1 MKETNMEHFRGA
13 IEAIMKD
20 FEGFGVDIDNSKLIA
35 CKSGSCERCKFSYL
49 NNKNK
54 EDPCAKHKIK
64 WLMSEYKPEPVLT
77 ARERGFIECVGK
89 GYISR
94 DKDGALGWSED
105 KVEKSEADD
114 CWVNGYD
121 RGFATL
127 NRDTFKFITW
137 EDEEPWAVADLR
149 KLKVKAGDQ
158 DA

>member
-77 ARERGFIECVGK
+77 AREKGFVECIDG
-89 GYISR
+89 GWLTR
-94 DKDGALGWSED
+94 NKDNELVWHDEEP
-105 KVEKSEADD
+105 EKS
-114 CWVNGYD
+114 VHGYYWISSAECNIAIVHEEY
-121 RGFATL
+121 FP
-127 NRDTFKFITW
+127 FITW
-137 EDEEPWAVADLR
+137 EDEEPWSVEDLR
-149 KLKVKAGDQ
+149 KLKVEE
-158 DA
+158 